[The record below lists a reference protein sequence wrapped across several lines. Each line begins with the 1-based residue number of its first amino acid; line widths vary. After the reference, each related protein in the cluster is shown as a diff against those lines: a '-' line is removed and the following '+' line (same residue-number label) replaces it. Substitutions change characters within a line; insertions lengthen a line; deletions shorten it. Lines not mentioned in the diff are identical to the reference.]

1 MKYKRKLPVK
11 NIGKN
16 MKFCVI
22 GLGRFGRQVVKTLH
36 ENGAEVLAV
45 DTLEVN
51 IEAIKNYTAQAVCV
65 KVHDEPTLEAIGI
78 DEMDVIIIAIGE
90 DFAQSILIAAI
101 LKKRSNRYKVI
112 ARATGQL
119 QKDIFKLIGVD
130 QVFCPEEET
139 AIELADT
146 LSYPFTNLARLDANF
161 LVGLIATPEKFIGKT
176 IAETLLY
183 DKYGITCFA
192 VKNND
197 AYKSINQSYVIVKND
212 LLVVSGHNKKIEE
225 LLHL

>member
-1 MKYKRKLPVK
+1 
-11 NIGKN
+11 

-22 GLGRFGRQVVKTLH
+22 GLGRFGQQVVKTLH

-45 DTLEVN
+45 DTLQSN
-51 IEAIKNYTAQAVCV
+51 IACIKNYTAQAICV
-65 KVHDEPTLEAIGI
+65 TVHDEPTLEAIGV

-90 DFAQSILIAAI
+90 NFSESILIAAI
-101 LKKRSNRYKVI
+101 LKRRSTKYKVI
-112 ARATGQL
+112 ARATGQV
-119 QKDIFKLIGVD
+119 QKEIFKLIGVD
-130 QVFCPEEET
+130 QVICPEEET

-161 LVGLIATPEKFIGKT
+161 SVGLIATPAKFIGKT

-183 DKYGITCFA
+183 DKYGISCFA
-192 VKNND
+192 VKKND
-197 AYKSINQSYVIVKND
+197 GYQSVDQNYVIAKDD
-212 LLVVSGHNKKIEE
+212 LLAVSGNSKTIAE